1 LTGRRACI
9 KISGDSG
16 KPNGNR
22 PAIAPVVYTIPFGLR
37 QHREIGD
44 QIGLPTEAS
53 TRQGCALSLLPAAV
67 SLLLVL
73 PLRVQDLPG
82 LHAGKPLGHVLQ
94 RYHLELPGLW
104 RPKRLR

>member
-9 KISGDSG
+9 KISSNSE
-16 KPNGNR
+16 KQNGNR
-22 PAIAPVVYTIPFGLR
+22 PETAPAVYTIPFGLR

-44 QIGLPTEAS
+44 QISLPTEAS
-53 TRQGCALSLLPAAV
+53 TRGGCALPLLPAEV

-73 PLRVQDLPG
+73 PLRVQNLPG

-94 RYHLELPGLW
+94 RHHLELPGLR